1 LGIIIP
7 TDFHIFQRGRPT
19 TNQLLSGKHTI
30 NYGKSQFLMGIST
43 INHQPVIVFFDPVLA
58 VFAEQIASA
67 SEKTEATS

>member
-1 LGIIIP
+1 
-7 TDFHIFQRGRPT
+7 
-19 TNQLLSGKHTI
+19 
-30 NYGKSQFLMGIST
+30 MGIST